1 MQKKEVDLS
10 IIVISL
16 STEKYHTKDSLDITL
31 KSLKPNLNKLSS
43 EVVLVDNSTI
53 DDGTFKLAKLY
64 FPEIKYLKRKSVYG
78 FGDNN
83 NFGLKH
89 ATGKYVLFLNNDVKF
104 LDTNTLSEM
113 VDWMNKNEKV
123 GASTCSLLN
132 SDEKTLQGTGG
143 SFPNLFNV
151 FAWMTFVDDIP
162 LLNKL
167 IKSMHPM
174 HSVSPFGSNDDYYK
188 KSQSQD
194 WITGAFYLVRKEILD
209 KVGGFDEDYD
219 AYVEETDLSFRIKN
233 LGYEIM
239 YLPKWKIV
247 HYGGQSYG
255 SENSL
260 IFELKNLSLFFKKHY
275 PKWQMPIL
283 KFTIKLGCLMR
294 IIVFSLFR
302 PNLVKV
308 YAKAIKTI

>member
-1 MQKKEVDLS
+1 MQKKEIDLS
-10 IIVISL
+10 IIIISL
-16 STEKYHTKDSLDITL
+16 STEKYHTKDSLEITL
-31 KSLKPNLNKLSS
+31 KSLKPALNRLSS
-43 EVVLVDNSTI
+43 EVILVDNSNI
-53 DDGTFKLAKLY
+53 DDGTYKMSKLY
-64 FPEIKYLKRKSVYG
+64 FPDIKYLRRESVYG
-78 FGDNN
+78 FGGNN

-89 ATGKYVLFLNNDVKF
+89 AKGKYVLFLNNDIKL
-104 LDTNTLSEM
+104 LDKNTLFEM

-151 FAWMTFVDDIP
+151 FAWMTFLDDVP
-162 LLNKL
+162 FLNKL

-174 HSVSPFGSNDDYYK
+174 HSVSPFGSNEDYYK
-188 KSQSQD
+188 EEHSQD

-233 LGYEIM
+233 LAYSIM
-239 YLPKWKIV
+239 YLPKWQIV

-260 IFELKNLSLFFKKHY
+260 IYELKNLKVFFKKHY

-283 KFTIKLGCLMR
+283 NFTIKLGCVLR

-302 PNLVKV
+302 PSLVKV
-308 YAKAIKTI
+308 YAKAFKNI

>member
-1 MQKKEVDLS
+1 MQKKEIKLS
-10 IIVISL
+10 IIIISL
-16 STEKYHTKDSLDITL
+16 STEKYHTKDSLEITL
-31 KSLKPNLNKLSS
+31 KSLKPALNTLSS
-43 EVVLVDNSTI
+43 EVILVDNSSI
-53 DDGTFKLAKLY
+53 DDGTYKLAKSY

-283 KFTIKLGCLMR
+283 KLTIKLGCFLR